1 MVSPRQGKH
10 EHAVAE
16 ARNLGAPR
24 FFRPSRFTDL
34 SSLRLFHFASTTTTV
49 KMADPASSRIFIK
62 GLPPTL
68 TDAEFRKHFSQ
79 NGREITDAKIF
90 QTRRIGYIGYKT
102 PEDAQKAVKYFNKTF
117 MRMSRI
123 GVEIARPAK
132 AADQQQSSHA
142 PTARRKSAERA
153 PDAGLKR
160 KRDSE
165 LVEKSEDPK
174 LKEFMDVMRPK
185 SKKKAWENESLSL
198 QTQDHKDERGD
209 AVMPEDGQSDE
220 EYEEVPRKKKRSRS
234 KSEVESANTEHAAV
248 EDDNLL
254 RTAEEGNDEPEAHLQ
269 EDEEELG
276 KPATS
281 DADWARSKTS
291 RLLGLLDDDEEAAEE
306 AAADDPE
313 SEEEATEKGAVRPK
327 PENSIP
333 TPPSDE
339 QPDDNEAPNVSN
351 PDVEAVR
358 SSMRLFVRNLPYDVK
373 EEDLE
378 ADFASYGNLEEV
390 RLR

>member
-1 MVSPRQGKH
+1 
-10 EHAVAE
+10 
-16 ARNLGAPR
+16 
-24 FFRPSRFTDL
+24 
-34 SSLRLFHFASTTTTV
+34 
-49 KMADPASSRIFIK
+49 MADTGSSRIFIK

-123 GVEIARPAK
+123 GIEIARPAQ
-132 AADQQQSSHA
+132 AGNEQQSSHV
-142 PTARRKSAERA
+142 PTARRSSAEKA
-153 PDAGLKR
+153 PAAGMKR

-165 LVEKSEDPK
+165 PAERTEDPK

-185 SKKKAWENESLSL
+185 SKKKAWENEGLDL
-198 QTQDHKDERGD
+198 QAQEQKGQSTD
-209 AVMPEDGQSDE
+209 AVMYEDGQSDE
-220 EYEEVPRKKKRSRS
+220 EYEEVPRKKQQSRS
-234 KSEVESANTEHAAV
+234 EPEVESAADTKHAAV
-248 EDDNLL
+248 EDNNVL
-254 RTAEEGNDEPEAHLQ
+254 RAAEEGNDEAEAQ
-269 EDEEELG
+269 VQGAGEG
-276 KPATS
+276 PSKPATS

-291 RLLGLLDDDEEAAEE
+291 RLLGLLDDEEEAAEE
-306 AAADDPE
+306 AAEDDPE

-327 PENSIP
+327 PETSIP
-333 TPPSDE
+333 TPPSEE
-339 QPDDNEAPNVSN
+339 QLDDNEPANASN

-378 ADFASYGNLEEV
+378 SDFAPYGNLEEV
-390 RLR
+390 CLRSLRFSFCKMNT